1 MKYMI
6 VKDDIAMAMA
16 IGMLI
21 AIMNKNRPSS
31 QTPMD
36 KSIIKVLLKFIFCSI
51 YKKVQ
56 AYLMPNK

>member
-1 MKYMI
+1 MM
-6 VKDDIAMAMA
+6 VKDDMAIAIA

-36 KSIIKVLLKFIFCSI
+36 KSII
-51 YKKVQ
+51 
-56 AYLMPNK
+56 